1 MAQLVIVSWRDIPAQ
16 VIVEKGRGRR
26 RESAKVELPKR
37 FIAAIDASAM
47 RDGAEG
53 ADDYLE
59 EWRRSDPVEV
69 SDADMDATAAA
80 KAAEIEA
87 AYPAERLRDLIAAG
101 GTEGGLEEGSGS

>member
-1 MAQLVIVSWRDIPAQ
+1 MANLIVMYWRDIPAQ

-26 RESAKVELPKR
+26 RESAKVELTGR
-37 FIAAIDASAM
+37 FVTAIDAAAM
-47 RDGAEG
+47 RGGAES

-69 SDADMDATAAA
+69 SDDAMQATAED

-87 AYPAERLRDLIAAG
+87 AYPVERLRALIAAG
-101 GTEGGLEEGSGS
+101 GIEQG

>member
-1 MAQLVIVSWRDIPAQ
+1 MAHLIVVCWRDIPAQ

-37 FIAAIDASAM
+37 FIAAIDSAAM

-59 EWRRSDPVEV
+59 EWRRSDPVDV
-69 SDADMDATAAA
+69 PDDDMEATARAR
-80 KAAEIEA
+80 AAEIEA
-87 AYPAERLRDLIAAG
+87 EYPAERLRDLIANG
-101 GTEGGLEEGSGS
+101 GTETARGA